1 MSEAEK
7 FLRDKSIGFYVDNPF
22 YHIGIAV
29 KFKDVIEVMEQ
40 YHQSKVNNVVL
51 DDVSNGF
58 YCHDELVNNMLNHNG
73 GKCKEQCKSCI
84 NDMQEK

>member
-40 YHQSKVNNVVL
+40 YHQSQVNNVVSDAVIKCL
-51 DDVSNGF
+51 CNHPLKDLFPSELMSRKCDD
-58 YCHDELVNNMLNHNG
+58 CG
-73 GKCKEQCKSCI
+73 GVL
-84 NDMQEK
+84 